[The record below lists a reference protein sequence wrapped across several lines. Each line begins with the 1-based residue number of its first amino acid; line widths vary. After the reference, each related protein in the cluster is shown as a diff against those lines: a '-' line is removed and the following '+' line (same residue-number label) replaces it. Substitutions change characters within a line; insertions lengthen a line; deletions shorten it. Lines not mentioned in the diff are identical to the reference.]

1 MIPIRYNIRSLL
13 ERRATSV
20 MTMLG
25 VGLVAMIFVI
35 LFGFIAGLQS
45 SLLNAAGDRN
55 YIIVSR
61 GAPQENASRVPPEQ
75 LEIIRVNPEIAQ
87 SADGTPL
94 ISPEAI
100 AGVNVSRENRVKQF
114 VLLRGVTP
122 MAYQVHSGMRLV
134 SGRWPKRGNHEWAVG
149 QKAAVR
155 FPYLKPGSQFHYDRR
170 DWTVVGVFSDRDS
183 ARESE
188 ILTDNDDL
196 KTNRHWTD
204 DTALHVVLK
213 PGSAAAFQQSIR
225 NDGRLRLDAISETS
239 YYAGQTQVAAQL
251 RSLGLV
257 VAICLG
263 IGALFGGMNTMYTAV
278 ARREREIGVLRVL
291 GFSRANILL
300 SFLVESVILGL
311 GGGAAGVLLAFLIGS
326 ATGLSSRLMSV
337 GTLFFSYQPTPA
349 AIASG
354 VIVAASIGILGGMMP
369 AWRASRIGIIDS
381 IREA

>member
-1 MIPIRYNIRSLL
+1 MIPMRYNIRSLL

-35 LFGFIAGLQS
+35 LFGFIGGLRS
-45 SLLNAAGDRN
+45 SELNAAGERN
-55 YIIVSR
+55 YIVVSR
-61 GAPQENASRVPPEQ
+61 GAPQENESRVPRDQ
-75 LEIIRVNPEIAQ
+75 LELIRVNPDIAQ
-87 SADGTPL
+87 STDGTPL
-94 ISPEAI
+94 VSSETI
-100 AGVNVSRENRVKQF
+100 AGVNVSRDNRVKQF

-134 SGRWPKRGNHEWAVG
+134 SGRWPKRGNDEWIIG
-149 QKAAVR
+149 QKAQVR
-155 FPYLKPGSQFHYDRR
+155 FPYLEPGSQFHYDRR
-170 DWTVVGVFSDRDS
+170 DWTIVGVFTDRDS

-196 KTNRHWTD
+196 KTARHWSD
-204 DTALHVVLK
+204 DTALHIVLK
-213 PGSAAAFQQSIR
+213 PGTAEAFQQAIK
-225 NDGRLRLDAISETS
+225 NDGRLRLDAISEPS
-239 YYAGQTQVAAQL
+239 YYAGQTQIADQL

-263 IGALFGGMNTMYTAV
+263 IGAIFGGMNTMYTAV

-291 GFSRANILL
+291 GFSRSNILV
-300 SFLVESVILGL
+300 SFLVESAVLGL
-311 GGGAAGVLLAFLIGS
+311 GGGAAGVAMAFLVAS
-326 ATGLSSRLMSV
+326 VTGLSSRLMSV

-354 VIVAASIGILGGMMP
+354 VFVAAIIGVVGGMMP